1 MSQLWKEIVNNFS
14 TQRKDHMNEQKSN
27 EVSFFM
33 KYTSFWAVSSK
44 YVRNKLT

>member
-1 MSQLWKEIVNNFS
+1 MEGNCKQLLHAKEGP
-14 TQRKDHMNEQKSN
+14 HECAKSN

-33 KYTSFWAVSSK
+33 KYTSFRAVSSK